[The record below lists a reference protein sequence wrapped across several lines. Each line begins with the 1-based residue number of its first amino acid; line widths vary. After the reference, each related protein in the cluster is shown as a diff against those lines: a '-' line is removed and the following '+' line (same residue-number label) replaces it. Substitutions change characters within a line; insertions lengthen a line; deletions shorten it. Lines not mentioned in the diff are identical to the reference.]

1 MRLPVLLGLGL
12 LVPAAHAFDLS
23 VDAYYTADASVRI
36 EDRDSN
42 SKLKLDDGKGEGL
55 RVVAWPV
62 NNPMFFS
69 AELANVRDAKSGFQ
83 VEGEDF
89 TSEARYQQIRVGLG
103 VINRSAFYSRF
114 EVVHSDLR
122 NRERDAA
129 NLLVANEKRDAIGLT
144 ALVGIAGAFHPR
156 LLGSIEVGYQD
167 LDLLEDS
174 DDGEAEFGRGFIGT
188 ARIDVPVHSRIQVF
202 GEYRYQQ
209 GRSNNTGTNLQT
221 DLSEARIGLRFNVL

>member
-103 VINRSAFYSRF
+103 
-114 EVVHSDLR
+114 
-122 NRERDAA
+122 
-129 NLLVANEKRDAIGLT
+129 
-144 ALVGIAGAFHPR
+144 
-156 LLGSIEVGYQD
+156 
-167 LDLLEDS
+167 
-174 DDGEAEFGRGFIGT
+174 
-188 ARIDVPVHSRIQVF
+188 
-202 GEYRYQQ
+202 
-209 GRSNNTGTNLQT
+209 
-221 DLSEARIGLRFNVL
+221 